1 MKRFNLALV
10 IFILVVIL
18 TGCASADPEPSREF
32 FSNFTIG
39 EIIAENEAYLL
50 ESSRILSGGSVGP
63 PEPFVQRNEEISVQI
78 EADNIPSFM
87 QAVKSDIEKAVTDNG
102 AQLQGYGTGSIES
115 LEYFSLAYSQ
125 DESYGT
131 IHVWGVPGEGTEFK
145 IIVLLTED

>member
-1 MKRFNLALV
+1 MKHLTMVIL
-10 IFILVVIL
+10 IFIIAIIL
-18 TGCASADPEPSREF
+18 AGCESEDPEPSREF

-50 ESSRILSGGSVGP
+50 ESSRVLSGGSVGP

-78 EADNIPSFM
+78 EAANIPSFM
-87 QAVKSDIEKAVTDNG
+87 QAVKSDIEKAVTDSG

>member
-1 MKRFNLALV
+1 MKRITLV
-10 IFILVVIL
+10 VCIFIIAVIL
-18 TGCASADPEPSREF
+18 AGCESADPEPSREF

-39 EIIAENEAYLL
+39 EIIAENEAYLV
-50 ESSRILSGGSVGP
+50 ESSRVLSGGSVGP
-63 PEPFVQRNEEISVQI
+63 PEPFVQRNEEIGVQI

-102 AQLQGYGTGSIES
+102 AQLQGYGTGTIES

-131 IHVWGVPGEGTEFK
+131 IHVWGVPGEGTEFN